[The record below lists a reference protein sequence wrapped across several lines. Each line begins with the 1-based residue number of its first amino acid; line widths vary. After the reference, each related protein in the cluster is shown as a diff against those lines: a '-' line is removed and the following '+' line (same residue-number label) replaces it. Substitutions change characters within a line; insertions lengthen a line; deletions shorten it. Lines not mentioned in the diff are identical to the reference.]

1 MADPNAKQLVVEIKP
16 QEHLEIKL
24 AATKAGISI
33 KKYVRLKLG
42 LDAPEKGKK

>member
-16 QEHLEIKL
+16 AEHMEIKL

-42 LDAPEKGKK
+42 LDKETKK